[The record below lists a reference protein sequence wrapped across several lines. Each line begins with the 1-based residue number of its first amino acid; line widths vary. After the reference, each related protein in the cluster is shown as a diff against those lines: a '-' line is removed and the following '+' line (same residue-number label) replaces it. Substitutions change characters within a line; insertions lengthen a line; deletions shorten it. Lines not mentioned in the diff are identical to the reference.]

1 MADGKSGTK
10 AVSDRIDLDDDQDR
24 RHWAGKF
31 VVSEHRL
38 REAVEAVGPVAADV
52 AKALGKSN

>member
-1 MADGKSGTK
+1 MTDGKSSTK
-10 AVSDRIDLDDDQDR
+10 AVSDRIELDDDQDR

-31 VVSEHRL
+31 VVSERRL
-38 REAVEAVGPVAADV
+38 REAVEKVGPLAKDV